1 MLRSVLAVL
10 AGYAAMA
17 AIVVIATILAVRF
30 ILRVPASALRSM
42 PSTPPSRPYLTTNIA
57 ASGLAALIGGRIT
70 GAIAD
75 HAPVAHGLALAA
87 LMVGFGL
94 LSARQSRAAQPRWYK
109 TLLVTAMPALAVAG
123 AALAT

>member
-1 MLRSVLAVL
+1 MFRSLLAVL

-17 AIVVIATILAVRF
+17 AFVIIATILAVRF
-30 ILRVPASALRSM
+30 ILRIPASAMRSM
-42 PSTPPSRPYLTTNIA
+42 DPTALSRPYLIANIT
-57 ASGLAALIGGRIT
+57 ASALAALIGGRIT

-87 LMVGFGL
+87 LMVAFGL
-94 LSARQSRAAQPRWYK
+94 LSARQSGAAQPRWYR